1 MEELKY
7 FKKVITNPD
16 IFKLETPISHLVD
29 REFNIMSKDDTYLEV
44 FGG

>member
-7 FKKVITNPD
+7 LKKVITNPD

-29 REFNIMSKDDTYLEV
+29 REFNIMSKDDTHL
-44 FGG
+44 